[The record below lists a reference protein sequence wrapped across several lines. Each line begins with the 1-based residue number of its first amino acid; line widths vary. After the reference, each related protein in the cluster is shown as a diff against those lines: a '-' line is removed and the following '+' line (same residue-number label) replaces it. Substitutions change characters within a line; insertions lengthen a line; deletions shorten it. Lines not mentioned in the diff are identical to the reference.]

1 MELTR
6 EEREQVRARIGEMI
20 TGEPITDA
28 ELENLARVA
37 PAAFYVIASRELGL
51 GGTPPEDVLRALPDD
66 LLEELQSK
74 FRDFFELSDPLKPDT
89 WDPEILCLTERLI
102 LDGKSADNTSK
113 EESRRAALELMSL
126 TFIEWRRRCG

>member
-1 MELTR
+1 ML
-6 EEREQVRARIGEMI
+6 

-37 PAAFYVIASRELGL
+37 PAAFYVIASRELGMGVAL
-51 GGTPPEDVLRALPDD
+51 PEDALRALPDD

-74 FRDFFELSDPLKPDT
+74 FRDFFEWSDPHKPDT

-102 LDGKSADNTSK
+102 LDGKSADNASK
-113 EESRRAALELMSL
+113 EELFRAALELMSL
-126 TFIEWRRRCG
+126 AFVEWQRRCG